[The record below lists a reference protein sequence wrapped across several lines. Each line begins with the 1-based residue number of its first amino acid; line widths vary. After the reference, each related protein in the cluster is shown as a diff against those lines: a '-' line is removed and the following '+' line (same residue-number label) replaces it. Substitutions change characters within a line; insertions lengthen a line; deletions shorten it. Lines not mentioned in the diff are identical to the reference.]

1 MPPFADLASHS
12 LPPSK
17 WAILTHGG
25 AGDIDPSQ
33 GEARKSACLHAAKVG
48 AEILA
53 RGGSALD
60 AVQAAVRALE
70 SDPLFN
76 AGTGASLDE
85 DGHIALDASVMEGKD
100 LRAGGVCAL
109 PPYLHP
115 IDIARAVMEDGRHVL
130 LAGEGA
136 ARFADSKGFQ
146 RSSHEQM
153 TTEGA
158 QRAWLRTKERLSQR
172 VGWAG
177 GTVGAV
183 AKDAQGNVASATST
197 GGTVN
202 KLAGRIGDS
211 PIIGAG
217 TYAENEC
224 GAASNTGHGEAVM
237 RLCLA
242 KFATDRMRVDDAEAC
257 AREAIETMQRRTS
270 GRGGIILVRH
280 NGETAFAR
288 NTTTMAWGAVNA
300 EMEEAGL

>member
-1 MPPFADLASHS
+1 VNQSAELASHS
-12 LPPSK
+12 LPPSR

-25 AGDIDPSQ
+25 AGDIDPAQ
-33 GEARKSACLHAAKVG
+33 AEVRKAGCLQAAKAG

-60 AVQAAVRALE
+60 AVQAAVRILE
-70 SDPLFN
+70 SNPLFN

-85 DGHIALDASVMEGKD
+85 DGHVALDASIMEGKE

-115 IDIARAVMEDGRHVL
+115 IDVARAVMEDGRHVL

-136 ARFADSKGFQ
+136 ARFADAKGFA
-146 RSSHEQM
+146 RSTHEEM

-183 AKDAQGNVASATST
+183 AKDEHGNVASATST

-202 KLAGRIGDS
+202 KLAGRVGDS
-211 PIIGAG
+211 PIVGAG

-224 GAASNTGHGEAVM
+224 GAASNTGHGEAAI

-242 KFATDRMRVDDAEAC
+242 KFATDQMRTDDAEAC
-257 AREAIETMQRRTS
+257 ARAAIETMQRRTG
-270 GRGGIILVRH
+270 GRGGIIVVRH

-288 NTTTMAWGAVNA
+288 NTTTMSWGAVNA
-300 EMEEAGL
+300 ETEEAGL